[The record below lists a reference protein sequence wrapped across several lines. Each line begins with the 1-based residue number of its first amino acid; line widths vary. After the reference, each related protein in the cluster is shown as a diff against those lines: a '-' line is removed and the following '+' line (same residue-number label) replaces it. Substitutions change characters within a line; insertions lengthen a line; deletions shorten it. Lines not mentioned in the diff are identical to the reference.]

1 MGSTSWFIQS
11 GAAKTA
17 IAGAKR
23 RLQRCVNYRLGPN
36 PTAFGGVAPSHDLSD
51 RVMML
56 KPLVLAAGIALVTS
70 TAGAQDVPG
79 VEVCTAER
87 SMVRRTSCLQST
99 VDFLQKLFSKNASDR
114 AVTVPASWCSY
125 GPGKLAQN
133 ILRLFPD
140 VDRGHVAARTKDH
153 TEDQQRKASFLVYLL
168 GR

>member
-70 TAGAQDVPG
+70 TAGRTRCSWCGSLHGGKKHDAKNELP
-79 VEVCTAER
+79 AEQ
-87 SMVRRTSCLQST
+87 RRLSPEIDFKKKASDSQQK
-99 VDFLQKLFSKNASDR
+99 VDAASREIDDLKSAVAILQKSVSQL
-114 AVTVPASWCSY
+114 
-125 GPGKLAQN
+125 Q
-133 ILRLFPD
+133 
-140 VDRGHVAARTKDH
+140 AAEK
-153 TEDQQRKASFLVYLL
+153 ERK
-168 GR
+168 